1 MMGDEAQIRALI
13 AAYLSAYESRD
24 AAGCTAVYTE
34 DARILSPWGPPVS
47 GQKAIEAAHLN
58 WFEEGETNKTMT
70 IEDLRI
76 DGDLAVCLVRYSA
89 DIPAA
94 DGPARVFGAS
104 LNALCRKQDG
114 NWKFSHTSLTE
125 LADGDAGFEA

>member
-1 MMGDEAQIRALI
+1 MTDDEAQIRGLI
-13 AAYLSAYESRD
+13 AAYFSAYESRD

-34 DARILSPWGPPVS
+34 DARILSPWGPPVN
-47 GQKAIEAAHLN
+47 GQKAIAATHLD

-76 DGDLAVCLVRYSA
+76 DGDLAVCLVRNSA

-94 DGPARVFGAS
+94 EGPARVFGAS
-104 LNALCRKQDG
+104 LNALCRQQDG
-114 NWKFSHTSLTE
+114 DWKFSHTSLTE
-125 LADGDAGFEA
+125 LSDGNAGFEA